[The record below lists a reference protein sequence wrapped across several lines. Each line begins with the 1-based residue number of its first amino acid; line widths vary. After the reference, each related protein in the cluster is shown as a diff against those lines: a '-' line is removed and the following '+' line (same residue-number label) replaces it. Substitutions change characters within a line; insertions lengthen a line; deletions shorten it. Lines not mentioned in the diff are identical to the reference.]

1 MLKLIKELRS
11 FFEKQKIESKRNKL
25 NNYDLKINRVLY
37 EDLKINSPYNT
48 YRFRGLPPGPI
59 CMPDINSIDA
69 VLFPSNHNY
78 LYFVAD
84 PFRAGYH
91 NYATNLISH
100 NKNKKVYTDWLK
112 TKKKS
117 L

>member
-1 MLKLIKELRS
+1 MRLQADPTVI
-11 FFEKQKIESKRNKL
+11 FAKRNKL
-25 NNYDLKINRVLY
+25 NNYNLKINRVLY

-48 YRFRGLPPGPI
+48 YMFRGLPPGPI
-59 CMPDINSIDA
+59 CMPDISSIDA

-112 TKKKS
+112 TKKNS